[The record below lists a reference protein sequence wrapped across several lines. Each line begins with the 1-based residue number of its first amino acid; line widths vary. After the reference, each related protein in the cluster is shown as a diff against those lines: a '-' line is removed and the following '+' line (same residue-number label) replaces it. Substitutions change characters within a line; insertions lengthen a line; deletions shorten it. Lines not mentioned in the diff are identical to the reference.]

1 LKKYTWF
8 FILLFFTLNFS
19 FAQDFAKKGI
29 WELGGSVSY
38 TNNSFVF
45 DGESDEIN
53 GFKIPSAST
62 FLVNVPVYYFI
73 ADGWQIG
80 LVPEYASLYLGN
92 DDSDISASVFGI
104 FLSTSYVFETGGS
117 VYPFIEGKIG
127 YSSANITIDG
137 EQSGSGFVAVFRNSN
152 NGQQTGELLDLAA
165 SGIGWGFSGGIK
177 VQIAKGAL
185 INFAAG
191 YQQRTLDLEENPEYG
206 IPGDLDRS
214 GINSIMVSLG
224 FSVFLGK

>member
-45 DGESDEIN
+45 DGESGEAN

-80 LVPEYASLYLGN
+80 LVPEYASLSLGS
-92 DDSDISASVFGI
+92 DDFDISASVYGI
-104 FLSTSYVFETGGS
+104 FLSTSYVFKTGGS

-137 EQSGSGFVAVFRNSN
+137 EQAGFVTVFRNN
-152 NGQQTGELLDLAA
+152 NEVRQNGELFDQAA

-191 YQQRTLDLEENPEYG
+191 YQQRTLDPEENPESG
-206 IPGDLDRS
+206 ISGDLDRT